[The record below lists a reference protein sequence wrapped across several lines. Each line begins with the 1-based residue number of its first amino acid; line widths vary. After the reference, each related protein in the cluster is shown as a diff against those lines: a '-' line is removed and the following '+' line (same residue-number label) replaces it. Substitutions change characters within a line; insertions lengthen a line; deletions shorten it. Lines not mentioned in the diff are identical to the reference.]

1 MQPDLHAPMHTP
13 AHAPA
18 TTEALTISFSQALP
32 LTGLSRNTLYSLLK
46 AGKVPGA
53 RKLGN
58 TWRFH
63 RVTLLGWL
71 GQQHS

>member
-1 MQPDLHAPMHTP
+1 MQPEPRNPIHAS

-18 TTEALTISFSQALP
+18 STEALTISFSQALP

-63 RVTLLGWL
+63 RMTLLGWL
-71 GQQHS
+71 GQS

>member
-1 MQPDLHAPMHTP
+1 MQPDLRTSVHASVRGSMP
-13 AHAPA
+13 
-18 TTEALTISFSQALP
+18 TEALTISFSQALP

-46 AGKVPGA
+46 AGQVPGA

-63 RVTLLGWL
+63 RATLLGWL
-71 GQQHS
+71 GHKDS

>member
-1 MQPDLHAPMHTP
+1 MQPDLRTSMHASVHALTP
-13 AHAPA
+13 
-18 TTEALTISFSQALP
+18 TEALTISFSQALP

-46 AGKVPGA
+46 AGQVPGA

-63 RVTLLGWL
+63 RTTLLGWL
-71 GQQHS
+71 GHKDT